1 MFKFLEIIGVVAF
14 AMSGSLT
21 GMHKKLDLFG
31 VFVIALATSFG
42 GGTLRDVLMGEKV
55 FWLKTENLIYIYV
68 AVLGYLLAILFH
80 KKLEYFRISLFL
92 FDTIGLGI
100 YTLVGL
106 EKGLV
111 FGLNPIICIAL
122 GTITACFGGVTRDIL
137 CAEVPNLFKQEIYA
151 TICVAGGIVFFG
163 LKKINMDNDMLYLT
177 TSLFIIS
184 VRLLAVKYKWQI
196 KALKIDE

>member
-1 MFKFLEIIGVVAF
+1 
-14 AMSGSLT
+14 
-21 GMHKKLDLFG
+21 
-31 VFVIALATSFG
+31 
-42 GGTLRDVLMGEKV
+42 
-55 FWLKTENLIYIYV
+55 IYIYV
-68 AVLGYLLAILFH
+68 AVLGYLLAVFFH
-80 KKLEYFRISLFL
+80 KKLEYFRVSLFL
-92 FDTIGLGI
+92 FDTIGLGL

-111 FGLNPIICIAL
+111 FGLNPIICVAL

-184 VRLLAVKYKWQI
+184 VRLLAVKYKWKI